1 VTEDE
6 LAAVIAAAAIVAARN
21 AAPDQDVP
29 ASRWRLAN
37 ILPPLDAPTAGFAA
51 RSASRWS
58 MSGRLDD

>member
-6 LAAVIAAAAIVAARN
+6 LAAVIAAAAIIAARN
-21 AAPDQDVP
+21 AAPEP
-29 ASRWRLAN
+29 NTLASRWRLAN

-51 RSASRWS
+51 RSASRWN